1 MEITKHPDGDVLC
14 LKLSGRLD
22 ATWSRHVHDAIT
34 ACIRDGA
41 HNIELD
47 MEDVTYVSSAGI
59 GILLAAY
66 KELLSIQGSFAVPK
80 YSDAVKQVI
89 DLAGLSSVLSGTA
102 LPRSTSEAA
111 GQGEEAAA
119 VEHRETERG
128 HYEIHTLREST
139 LQMEMLGSPVHLRH
153 GAFSAKECTRLKF
166 ANGTTGLGVGAF
178 GAGYD
183 DCRHRFG
190 EFLAVAGTAASLPSD
205 ESSTPDYLVSE
216 GQLVPEVNLL
226 YGLVARGQF
235 AKQLRFEPKQTDHR
249 IPLTELARMALD
261 TVGKSQAVMVMVAET
276 ASLVGTALQRS
287 PVEHEAG
294 ESIFDFPHVRDWFSF
309 TAEPAHV
316 GSLSIV
322 VGFLSRSFDLEME
335 PYVRIM
341 TSPKHQDIFF
351 GHFHAAAFPYRP
363 LRKGRL
369 KLQPTV
375 EALFEGQN
383 LAGVMHLLPDFREAV
398 GSGESEFIRGA
409 AWVAGAEMAQKIDPE
424 ARP

>member
-1 MEITKHPDGDVLC
+1 MDITKHPDGNVLC

-22 ATWSRHVHDAIT
+22 ATWSRHVHDAISES
-34 ACIRDGA
+34 IRDGA

-47 MEDVTYVSSAGI
+47 MEEVSYVSSAGI
-59 GILLAAY
+59 GVLLAAY

-80 YSDAVKQVI
+80 YSEAVKQVI
-89 DLAGLSSVLSGTA
+89 DLAGLSSVLSGAA

-111 GQGEEAAA
+111 GGEEK
-119 VEHRETERG
+119 EEIEQRETELAS
-128 HYEIHTLREST
+128 YEIRTLRESV

-153 GAFSAKECTRLKF
+153 GAFSQKECSRLKF
-166 ANGTTGLGVGAF
+166 ADGTTGIGVGAF
-178 GAGYD
+178 GAGYE

-190 EFLAVAGTAASLPSD
+190 EFLAVAGTAACLPSD
-205 ESSTPDYLVSE
+205 ESSTPDYLISE

-226 YGLVARGQF
+226 YGLVARGKF
-235 AKQLRFEPKQTDHR
+235 AKQLRFEPKQQDHR
-249 IPLTELARMALD
+249 IPLTELARQALD
-261 TVGKSQAVMVMVAET
+261 IGGKDQAVMVIVAET

-287 PVEHEAG
+287 PVEHKAE
-294 ESIFDFPHVRDWFSF
+294 ESIFDFPKVRDWFSF

-316 GSLSIV
+316 GSVSVV

-369 KLQPTV
+369 ELGPTV
-375 EALFEGQN
+375 ESLFEGQN
-383 LAGVMHLLPDFREAV
+383 LAGIMHLLPDFREAV